1 MKIKVF
7 HPNAIGR
14 IEFTRAELEKL
25 LNEVYEEGRKDC
37 ERTHPYT
44 WSPYIYNIPTY
55 RDTLTSTSSGI
66 TLTNCENP
74 VPIDNLTCN
83 CKSESEDGKAIC
95 VSTSCSSKSN
105 EENKAQ
111 TLTTSKNTPYTYT
124 VNFDTT
130 DTTDISSLH
139 KAVNDIIAQV
149 SRGARPSTKT
159 MDSFDALAK
168 ELNF

>member
-7 HPNAIGR
+7 QPNAIGR

-55 RDTLTSTSSGI
+55 RDTITETSSGI

-74 VPIDNLTCN
+74 APIDHLTCN
-83 CKSESEDGKAIC
+83 RKNESENGKGFC
-95 VSTSCSSKSN
+95 VSTSLFNNSNDENKTQTSATSKS
-105 EENKAQ
+105 A
-111 TLTTSKNTPYTYT
+111 PCTYT
-124 VNFDTT
+124 VNLGS
-130 DTTDISSLH
+130 TDISSLH
-139 KAVNDIIAQV
+139 KAVNDIIAQA
-149 SRGARPSTKT
+149 SRGARPSAKT

>member
-44 WSPYIYNIPTY
+44 WSPYIYNTSTY
-55 RDTLTSTSSGI
+55 RDSTSSGI

-74 VPIDNLTCN
+74 APIDDLICN
-83 CKSESEDGKAIC
+83 CKNEGEDGKAIC
-95 VSTSCSSKSN
+95 VSTSRSSKSN
-105 EENKAQ
+105 EENKTQ
-111 TLTTSKNTPYTYT
+111 TLTTNKNTPYTYT
-124 VNFDTT
+124 VNLGS
-130 DTTDISSLH
+130 TDISSLH
-139 KAVNDIIAQV
+139 KAVNDIIAQA
-149 SRGARPSTKT
+149 SRGTRPSAKA

>member
-37 ERTHPYT
+37 ERTQPYT
-44 WSPYIYNIPTY
+44 WSPYIYSTPTY

-66 TLTNCENP
+66 TLTNHENP
-74 VPIDNLTCN
+74 APINDLTCN

-111 TLTTSKNTPYTYT
+111 TLTTNKNAPYTYT
-124 VNFDTT
+124 VNFDA
-130 DTTDISSLH
+130 TDISSLH
-139 KAVNDIIAQV
+139 KAVNDIIAQA